1 MYRRLAAG
9 KTGRDGSKMAALVYF
24 SQTGQTRRFVQK
36 IQAVEKFEITVD
48 SYEIDMKDF
57 YILIMPSYEADVYP
71 AVIDT
76 AADFLERGNN
86 LDYCR
91 GLFGSGNRNFAELF
105 GITARTLA
113 EEYDLPL
120 LHTFEFQG
128 SPSDVKKMEEELS
141 NID

>member
-1 MYRRLAAG
+1 
-9 KTGRDGSKMAALVYF
+9 MAALVFF

-36 IQAVEKFEITVD
+36 IQRVQKIEMSAD
-48 SYEIDMKDF
+48 SFDIDMDDF
-57 YILIMPSYEADVYP
+57 YILVMPSYEADIYP
-71 AVIDT
+71 VVIDT
-76 AADFLERGNN
+76 AADFLERGDN
-86 LDYCR
+86 LHYCK

>member
-1 MYRRLAAG
+1 
-9 KTGRDGSKMAALVYF
+9 MAALVYF

>member
-1 MYRRLAAG
+1 
-9 KTGRDGSKMAALVYF
+9 MAALVFF

-36 IQAVEKFEITVD
+36 IQRVQKIEISAD
-48 SYEIDMKDF
+48 SFDIDMDDF